1 MESMF
6 KYCPQIENTCP
17 FCGEDDWNPM
27 TDERNGEPVLFCG
40 IATGYDTRVL
50 PLPKCWLEM
59 SRQEQTKYR
68 KFKKVEY
75 EALNTSKLDYKVI
88 GTKKYKKS
96 Y

>member
-1 MESMF
+1 
-6 KYCPQIENTCP
+6 
-17 FCGEDDWNPM
+17 
-27 TDERNGEPVLFCG
+27 
-40 IATGYDTRVL
+40 
-50 PLPKCWLEM
+50 M